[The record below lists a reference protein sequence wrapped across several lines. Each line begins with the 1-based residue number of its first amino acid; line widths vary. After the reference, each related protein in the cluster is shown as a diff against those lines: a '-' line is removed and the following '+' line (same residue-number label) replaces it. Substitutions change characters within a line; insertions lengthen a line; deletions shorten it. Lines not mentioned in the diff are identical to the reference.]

1 MRFAPSMMAAVSSTW
16 ALLLGMALLMIGN
29 GLQGTLLGVRAS
41 LEGFAT
47 STTGILMSG
56 YYVGFLAG
64 SALAPRL
71 VARVGHVRVFGA
83 LASLASVAILVHALF
98 VGPATWLAMRLMSGF
113 AYAGLYVVA
122 ESWLNEEATNATRGR
137 LLSVYMV
144 VSLGGVALGQALL
157 NLADPSTPDL
167 FVLVSVLVS
176 LGLVPMLL
184 SASRMP
190 AFEAPS
196 AVGVRQLY
204 DATPTG
210 VLGMFITMI
219 AQGAFFGM
227 GAVYASEVGLSV
239 GEISLFMGLA
249 LLGGVLLQWPIGRL
263 SDTFDRRQVIV
274 TASLLAAVL
283 AFAAALLG
291 DDVPRLPLFALVSLF
306 GGVLLPM
313 YSLCIAYT
321 NDYLRPDQ
329 MVDASG
335 TLVLIGGCL
344 LRPDQRRPRHGGLR
358 PGRLLLV
365 AGPHQRRDRRLRPL
379 PHDAA
384 TGAAARRAGRLR
396 RHAAHDALC
405 RRHGRRDRERAGG
418 RRAASAGVRGGMTS
432 RAAPGSAPRSSLS
445 LP

>member
-1 MRFAPSMMAAVSSTW
+1 MMAAVSSTW

-249 LLGGVLLQWPIGRL
+249 LLGGVLLQ
-263 SDTFDRRQVIV
+263 
-274 TASLLAAVL
+274 
-283 AFAAALLG
+283 
-291 DDVPRLPLFALVSLF
+291 
-306 GGVLLPM
+306 
-313 YSLCIAYT
+313 
-321 NDYLRPDQ
+321 
-329 MVDASG
+329 
-335 TLVLIGGCL
+335 
-344 LRPDQRRPRHGGLR
+344 
-358 PGRLLLV
+358 
-365 AGPHQRRDRRLRPL
+365 
-379 PHDAA
+379 
-384 TGAAARRAGRLR
+384 
-396 RHAAHDALC
+396 
-405 RRHGRRDRERAGG
+405 
-418 RRAASAGVRGGMTS
+418 
-432 RAAPGSAPRSSLS
+432 
-445 LP
+445 

>member
-1 MRFAPSMMAAVSSTW
+1 MMAAVSGTW

-41 LEGFAT
+41 LESFAT

-144 VSLGGVALGQALL
+144 VSLGGVALGQVLL
-157 NLADPSTPDL
+157 NLADPRGPDL

-184 SASRMP
+184 SASRTP

-196 AVGVRQLY
+196 AVGLRELY
-204 DATPTG
+204 DVSPTG
-210 VLGMFITMI
+210 VVGMFITMI

-249 LLGGVLLQWPIGRL
+249 LVGGVLLQWPIGRL
-263 SDTFDRRQVIV
+263 SDAFDRRQVIV
-274 TASLLAAVL
+274 AASLLAAFL

-291 DDVPRLPLFALVSLF
+291 DEVPRLPLFVLVSLF

-335 TLVLIGGCL
+335 TLVLVGGLGACFGPISAGLAMAAFGPAAFFWWQGLTSAGIGAFAL
-344 LRPDQRRPRHGGLR
+344 YRMTRRPALPLTEQGAY
-358 PGRLLLV
+358 V
-365 AGPHQRRDRRLRPL
+365 ATPRTTPY
-379 PHDAA
+379 
-384 TGAAARRAGRLR
+384 AAAMGAEVASGQEADGS
-396 RHAAHDALC
+396 HQTA
-405 RRHGRRDRERAGG
+405 REG
-418 RRAASAGVRGGMTS
+418 ASRGV
-432 RAAPGSAPRSSLS
+432 
-445 LP
+445 